1 MILLLLAL
9 VHLVQLFAHPEN
21 KKYTVLL
28 LEAGG
33 PDSDMNIP
41 IGVGRILTDPR
52 FIWNFNTE
60 PELELNGQTIYWPRG
75 KVLGGSSSING
86 MLYVRGASHKYD
98 EWRDGN
104 NSG

>member
-1 MILLLLAL
+1 MENFDYIVVGAGSAGAVLATRL
-9 VHLVQLFAHPEN
+9 SEN
-21 KKYTVLL
+21 GKYTVLL

-33 PDSDMNIP
+33 KDYHPWLHIP

-60 PELELNGQTIYWPRG
+60 PEPELNGQTIYWPRG

-86 MLYVRGASHKYD
+86 MLYVRGGIS
-98 EWRDGN
+98 
-104 NSG
+104 